1 MRLDRQQFA
10 IPEPEA
16 LALQLALGRTVAGTA
31 LLAAPVLG
39 LRLLG
44 ADSATSKRVAFLTRM
59 MAVRDAAIGAGALA
73 AARGHGSP
81 LPWIVAGA
89 ASDAVD
95 SVVLTQAL
103 REGRTKGLTARLIV
117 PISAGA
123 AAVGLATAVR
133 LRGRS

>member
-1 MRLDRQQFA
+1 MKLDRQQLP

-16 LALQLALGRTVAGTA
+16 LALQLALGRTVAGAA

-44 ADSATSKRVAFLTRM
+44 ADSATAKRVTFLTRM

-81 LPWIVAGA
+81 VPWIIAGA

-95 SVVLTQAL
+95 TVVLTQAL
-103 REGRTKGLTARLIV
+103 REGRATGLTARLTV
-117 PISAGA
+117 PISASA
-123 AAVGLATAVR
+123 AAIGIVTAIR
-133 LRGRS
+133 LRGRA